1 MTVFKGRFYNRAVF
15 ENVRFFLKMVDF
27 EFLLDNVPK
36 VVSSHWGDVGDAAI
50 LEHQ

>member
-1 MTVFKGRFYNRAVF
+1 MTVLRGVF
-15 ENVRFFLKMVDF
+15 PIEQYLKTFFFQNGEF